1 MCFEREVEEKDA
13 GLWLVGRVL
22 DGKAFFESPS
32 SLSIIGFSTRAKDVW
47 VMVWYGGGES
57 SVHADFAV
65 CPGVCFSSG
74 GARWHLNVL
83 RRDRQEI
90 TSFSQIPLRA

>member
-47 VMVWYGGGES
+47 VMVWMVEGKVVCTLTLLCVRGC
-57 SVHADFAV
+57 AFRAV
-65 CPGVCFSSG
+65 GRVG
-74 GARWHLNVL
+74 
-83 RRDRQEI
+83 
-90 TSFSQIPLRA
+90 T